1 MANSLSIG
9 DLAKATGTNVQTI
22 RYYESVG
29 LLEEPI
35 RSQGNQRRF
44 DKKAEQRLAF
54 IRHTRELGFSIDA
67 IRELLTLSGRP
78 DLSCSRV
85 DEIAR
90 HQIDEIESRIARL
103 ASLKAELG
111 RMVRQ
116 CSHGKVSQ
124 CRIIEVLADHALC
137 ETAHSG
143 DIEPKLP
150 LKSKRR

>member
-1 MANSLSIG
+1 MSSGLSIG
-9 DLAKATGTNVQTI
+9 DLARATGTNVQTI

-35 RSQGNQRRF
+35 RTSGNQRRY

-54 IRHTRELGFSIDA
+54 IRHSRELGFSIDA

-78 DLSCSRV
+78 ELSCARV

-90 HQIDEIESRIARL
+90 YQIDEIESRIARL
-103 ASLKAELG
+103 ESLKTELG

-116 CSHGKVSQ
+116 CRHGKVSQ

-137 ETAHSG
+137 ESTHDGAA
-143 DIEPKLP
+143 EPKGVR
-150 LKSKRR
+150 KKR